1 VVIGDHFWDSTVAT
15 EEGNVILKVGIVSHP
30 DPDRRAVLIEQMMGH
45 YDIVLQGENCIL
57 KVLQLWRLI
66 MGVSP
71 VLQF

>member
-1 VVIGDHFWDSTVAT
+1 MGDHTSDSTVAA

-30 DPDRRAVLIEQMMGH
+30 DPDRRAVLTAQMMQH
-45 YDIVLQGENCIL
+45 YDIVLQGENCIM

-71 VLQF
+71 VHQI